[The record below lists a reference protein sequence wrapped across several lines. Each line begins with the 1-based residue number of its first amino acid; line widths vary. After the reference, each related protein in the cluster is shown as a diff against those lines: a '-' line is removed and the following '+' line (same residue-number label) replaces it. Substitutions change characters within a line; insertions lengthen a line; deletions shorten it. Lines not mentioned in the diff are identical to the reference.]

1 MDQMVDATEYFAS
14 SKETTLISSYR
25 RESWCNIFFIHFGV
39 EECSNVDT
47 FFYVSR
53 TAHLILKVFEKL
65 MSV

>member
-1 MDQMVDATEYFAS
+1 MLLDHLAVDQMVDATEYFAS

-47 FFYVSR
+47 FF
-53 TAHLILKVFEKL
+53 LCFENC
-65 MSV
+65 SIDS